1 MLPCCGRPF
10 LGLCKSSLA
19 PDYLNAQKNKLI
31 PAKTEAG
38 KSLLLNVPA
47 SPKVSEES
55 FVSINYKLFDIN
67 VNTNINNRPIRGG
80 YGIASPAKME
90 AGETSYY
97 SIIHRYPFYTKDTF
111 NYLIYNS

>member
-1 MLPCCGRPF
+1 M
-10 LGLCKSSLA
+10 
-19 PDYLNAQKNKLI
+19 
-31 PAKTEAG
+31 EAG

-55 FVSINYKLFDIN
+55 FVLFNYRLFDIN
-67 VNTNINNRPIRGG
+67 VNTNINNRHIRGG

-97 SIIHRYPFYTKDTF
+97 SIIHHHPFYTKDAF
-111 NYLIYNS
+111 DYLIYNS